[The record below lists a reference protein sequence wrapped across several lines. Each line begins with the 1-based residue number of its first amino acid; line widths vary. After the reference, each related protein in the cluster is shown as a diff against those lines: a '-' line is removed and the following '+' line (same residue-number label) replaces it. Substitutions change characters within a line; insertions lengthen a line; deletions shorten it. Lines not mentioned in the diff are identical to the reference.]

1 MRESPPSNR
10 SMHSIAGRS
19 RLARLIAAMLVT
31 IFAVSLFADD
41 VEDRRANAG
50 VRLFRALLSADIDL
64 PKKTVAPN
72 QLLVVFFY
80 VDDERRARDLAA
92 RFVQESKE
100 LRGLTVST
108 EVINDP
114 TMEKIAGRAVGGIF
128 FAQAPPR
135 KSIAS
140 LVRYGIA
147 KHVIVYSPFEGHVE
161 LGVLGGI
168 SVEAQVRP
176 FLNHATLEASQI
188 SLKPLFLSVAKVFR

>member
-1 MRESPPSNR
+1 
-10 SMHSIAGRS
+10 MHQIPGRS
-19 RLARLIAAMLVT
+19 RLARLIAAILV
-31 IFAVSLFADD
+31 ALVVVSATADD

-72 QLLVVFFY
+72 TLLVVFFY
-80 VDDERRARDLAA
+80 VDDQRRASDLAA

-100 LRGLTVST
+100 LRGLTVTT
-108 EVINDP
+108 EIVNDP
-114 TMEKIAGRAVGGIF
+114 TLEKLGTRNTAGIF

-135 KSIAS
+135 KTIAS
-140 LVRYGIA
+140 IVHYGIT

-161 LGVLGGI
+161 LGVLGGL

-188 SLKPLFLSVAKVFR
+188 SLKPLFLSVAKVFQ